1 MDVRCERCGTEY
13 EFDDALVSDKGTTVK
28 CMSCGHQ
35 FRVQRPSALKA
46 PDKWLVR
53 RPNGEELVFVSL
65 RELQRAIAAHQVGK
79 EDQLF
84 RGALRARSLGSIPE
98 LQPFFERAGKP
109 PQKSTSRG
117 LGLPPPPAAPLPS
130 MGLTQPFSLA
140 NSGNPTPATLRPPG
154 ALPPM
159 TEPIPPVTPPSPMT
173 PLPPPVAIAGPRASV
188 PPPVVHPSAPTTPA
202 IGRSAPPPAL
212 PAPNQAKSA
221 PPPTAATVKS
231 APPPIAA
238 VKSAPPPA
246 AVVTKR
252 PPPPTNREIAATEPL
267 PPITAPIPEDPP
279 TTPFT
284 EPAEAARPQK
294 RAPSDPPARATSERA
309 PARRRSVPPEPDEE
323 EPRRRDPGMLRWV
336 VAGSILGLTALLAG
350 TLGRQY
356 IAKLSP
362 TAGSAGGP
370 SGAPLSTAST
380 PAPTT
385 SAAATTTTAA
395 PTTSATGQEARSPA
409 LLELV
414 RNAEK
419 SLKDGDLEG
428 AKEALVRANA
438 MAPKDAGVLLDLAT
452 VATTKADVAWLRL
465 RLLPKTAT
473 DARRLASTELSDAGK
488 RAKSAAE
495 AASASSPESLE
506 TLQARVDALRLTD
519 DVAGAQKLSGKLA
532 TEPVRPGAALALA
545 ALDLAGEAIP
555 SPQTLERLRVAS
567 EADGGAGRAR
577 GLYVYALTRVG
588 DPASATKE
596 LDKLAA
602 LSRPYP
608 LLTELRALVAATKQT
623 APLPVA
629 GVAATDAVPIG
640 KLPAVVPVAK
650 PDTDFKIND
659 TPTPPKPEGD
669 GPTPTPTPTADP
681 TPKPPPPRP
690 TKETKG
696 EFSEEELHKKLFG
709 DQPK

>member
-117 LGLPPPPAAPLPS
+117 LGMPPPPAAPLPS

-140 NSGNPTPATLRPPG
+140 NQGNPTPTLRPPG

-159 TEPIPPVTPPSPMT
+159 NEPMPPVTPPSPMT

-188 PPPVVHPSAPTTPA
+188 PPVAAAPPPA
-202 IGRSAPPPAL
+202 MAMAMARSAPPPAL
-212 PAPNQAKSA
+212 PAPTVVKSAPPPAVAKSA
-221 PPPTAATVKS
+221 PPPAA
-231 APPPIAA
+231 AA
-238 VKSAPPPA
+238 VKSAPPP

-252 PPPPTNREIAATEPL
+252 PPPPTNREVAATEPL
-267 PPITAPIPEDPP
+267 PPLTAPIPDDPP
-279 TTPFT
+279 TAPIT
-284 EPAEAARPQK
+284 EPAAEPARRAARP
-294 RAPSDPPARATSERA
+294 ASDPPARATSEPA
-309 PARRRSVPPEPDEE
+309 PPRRRSVPAEPDADE
-323 EPRRRDPGMLRWV
+323 EPRRRDPGILRWV

-350 TLGRQY
+350 TLGRQH
-356 IAKLSP
+356 IAQLSAASMGTG
-362 TAGSAGGP
+362 TAASAPSATATGSVPAV
-370 SGAPLSTAST
+370 
-380 PAPTT
+380 APT
-385 SAAATTTTAA
+385 SSSSVPAAA
-395 PTTSATGQEARSPA
+395 SGSGKDARSPA
-409 LLELV
+409 LAELV
-414 RNAEK
+414 RSAEK
-419 SLKDGDLEG
+419 SLKEGDLEA

-438 MAPKDAGVLLDLAT
+438 MAPKDAGVLVDLAK

-473 DARRLASTELSDAGK
+473 DARRLATTELNDAGK
-488 RAKSAAE
+488 RAKAAAE
-495 AASASSPESLE
+495 AASASSPESPDTLE
-506 TLQARVDALRLTD
+506 ARVDALRLTD
-519 DVAGAQKLSGKLA
+519 DLAGAQKLTAKLA
-532 TEPVRPGAALALA
+532 TEPVQPGAALALA
-545 ALDLAGEAIP
+545 ALDLVGDEPP
-555 SPQTLERLRVAS
+555 SAKTLERLRQAS
-567 EADGGAGRAR
+567 DADGGAGRAR
-577 GLYVYALTRVG
+577 GFLVYALTRAG

-596 LDKLAA
+596 LEKLAA
-602 LSRPYP
+602 LPRPYP
-608 LLTELRALVAATKQT
+608 LLTELRTLVAATKQT
-623 APLPVA
+623 ATTPA
-629 GVAATDAVPIG
+629 GAGAGTEAVPIG
-640 KLPAVVPVAK
+640 KLPAVVPVPFTK
-650 PDTDFKIND
+650 PDNDFKIND
-659 TPTPPKPEGD
+659 TPAPPKADGD
-669 GPTPTPTPTADP
+669 PPPTPATA
-681 TPKPPPPRP
+681 TKTPPPPP
-690 TKETKG
+690 SKKEPKG
-696 EFSEEELHKKLFG
+696 EFTEEELHKKLFG